1 MRERIKL
8 LETEIK
14 ELNQKSIE
22 HTKSLHLRLRAE
34 RKCEQLATENL
45 ESKKRRTAL
54 QRKLKEETRE
64 KSLEK
69 KKAKQQATKM
79 LKDSQKLKVEL
90 NKIKQVAEKQ
100 AAVLRRKATEALH
113 KQKMLADQQRKAK
126 NASQAS
132 LNSS

>member
-1 MRERIKL
+1 M
-8 LETEIK
+8 
-14 ELNQKSIE
+14 
-22 HTKSLHLRLRAE
+22 RAE

-100 AAVLRRKATEALH
+100 AAVLQRKATEALH

-126 NASQAS
+126 NASQAR